1 MTQEDFA
8 ARLMISR
15 NYVSLLEGG
24 KKTASK
30 PLERRMLE
38 LASSAKSPVSTV
50 NESSAHY
57 FPRNK
62 AAAVGNDRD
71 SSVKLNPAFAPPAPN
86 PTEQDCLN
94 HLAAYLAEARHV
106 PGLVAHTLI
115 ELKKQFKIQEARAQR
130 ED

>member
-1 MTQEDFA
+1 MEGKYSESGDKTT
-8 ARLMISR
+8 
-15 NYVSLLEGG
+15 VLLEEPPH
-24 KKTASK
+24 S
-30 PLERRMLE
+30 
-38 LASSAKSPVSTV
+38 
-50 NESSAHY
+50 ES
-57 FPRNK
+57 PRNK
-62 AAAVGNDRD
+62 PAVVGNDRD

-115 ELKKQFKIQEARAQR
+115 ELKKHFKIQEARAQR